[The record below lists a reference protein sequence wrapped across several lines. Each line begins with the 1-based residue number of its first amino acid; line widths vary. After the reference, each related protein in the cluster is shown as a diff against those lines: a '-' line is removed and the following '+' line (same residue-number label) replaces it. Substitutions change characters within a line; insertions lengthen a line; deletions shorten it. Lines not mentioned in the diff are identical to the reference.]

1 MKIPKENND
10 SECQFLTNDD
20 LFALFYS
27 SLVINVQKQFS
38 VNNSYDIQQVVF
50 KNLFYYVRNIVQ
62 LEEIFQQCESCFPS
76 TSFHRASITME
87 SQVFVASRNF
97 QTLELLRSLWNKKK
111 RIYKA
116 IIMFEK
122 IFSTF
127 CSKFVYC
134 KNLKRRFI
142 FRDHPR
148 IN

>member
-50 KNLFYYVRNIVQ
+50 QNLFYYVRNIVQ

-76 TSFHRASITME
+76 TFFHRASITMK
-87 SQVFVASRNF
+87 SQFFVAGRNF
-97 QTLELLRSLWNKKK
+97 QTLELLHSLWNKQK
-111 RIYKA
+111 IYKA

-127 CSKFVYC
+127 YSKFVYC

-142 FRDHPR
+142 SRDHPR